1 MSKDI
6 NNHIYHFVQLFLL
19 VGGHIYHF
27 RGTAIVALWRKHG
40 YSDVNEDLR
49 KGGGFMTMMLMTMMD
64 IVSRKGIKCS
74 VECN

>member
-49 KGGGFMTMMLMTMMD
+49 KDGGFMTMMLMTMMD